1 MIQFDI
7 NDLDKLR
14 ERLDP
19 KKVDKAMNWTLDAV
33 TRKART
39 MVSRE
44 VRKTYDIKAGDISS
58 QVQIKRLDNN
68 ASRVLLYTG
77 RRIPLERF
85 KPQIKNVSVM
95 VTHPKTGTQFKRKYQ
110 ATSLKIRKDRGRRI
124 AKGAFSH
131 GGPVFRRAPGGRG
144 GFDSNQAF
152 RQFGPSIPGMVRH
165 QTVLDQFQELIRKD
179 APTTFNNRLEYL
191 LGMR

>member
-1 MIQFDI
+1 MIQFDFR
-7 NDLDKLR
+7 DLDRLR

-44 VRKTYDIKAGDISS
+44 VRKTYDIRAADVAA
-58 QVQIKRLDNN
+58 QVQIRRIDNN
-68 ASRVLLYTG
+68 AGRVLLYTG

-85 KPQIKNVSVM
+85 KPQVKNVT
-95 VTHPKTGTQFKRKYQ
+95 VTVSHHKTGTRFKRKYR
-110 ATSLKIRKDRGRRI
+110 ATSLRIRKDRGRRV
-124 AKGAFSH
+124 ARGAFFH
-131 GGPVFRRAPGGRG
+131 NGPVLRRDPNGKG
-144 GFDSNQAF
+144 GFDADQAF
-152 RQFGPSIPGMVRH
+152 RQFGPSVPGMVRH
-165 QTVLDQFQELIRKD
+165 QSVLDQFQSLIQKD
-179 APTTFNNRLEYL
+179 AAETFNNRLEYL